1 MDGPGPRTPATRE
14 ARPAGTASRVYDLR
28 PLASADRVWKL
39 PRLAI
44 ALAILGSMGAAVV
57 ALWSSAGVS
66 GPTHDGML
74 PNLLARW
81 LLTAGFAG
89 LIAASLGGLL
99 RLRSGALALSIDGE
113 GLLFTYAGG
122 KRELIPWSDRRGWTL
137 HDLSHGDAAV
147 APLLAY
153 QFHRSA
159 FWARRTLL
167 TRPAFDSVLGEAR
180 HRPLAISVRHGSTN
194 GPGFAPVTFRIRP
207 STGPE

>member
-1 MDGPGPRTPATRE
+1 MDGPGSRTSATGE
-14 ARPAGTASRVYDLR
+14 ARPAETASCVYDLR
-28 PLASADRVWKL
+28 TLAAADRVWKL

-44 ALAILGSMGAAVV
+44 ALAILGSMGAAVA
-57 ALWSSAGVS
+57 ALWSSAGLS
-66 GPTHDGML
+66 GSTHDGIL
-74 PNLLARW
+74 PDLPVRW

-89 LIAASLGGLL
+89 LIAASLGGIL

-113 GLLFTYAGG
+113 GLHLTYAGG
-122 KRELIPWSDRRGWTL
+122 QRELIPWSDRRGWTL
-137 HDLSHGDAAV
+137 HDLSHGEATVPPSLD
-147 APLLAY
+147 Y

-180 HRPLAISVRHGSTN
+180 HRPLAISVRPGSPS

-207 STGPE
+207 ATGPE